1 MIRRPLLIR
10 IFRSALALVLPLGFS
25 VPAAAQY
32 GDAGFEGYLQ
42 LLGARARGEGVRE
55 STIAAILP
63 GLTLNPRVISLD
75 QSQPG
80 GPTGGP
86 IPAFAPYYAK
96 HVDAARIA
104 RGRREYAAAAPYLA
118 DIERR
123 YGVPAS
129 ILFSI
134 WGNESNYGA
143 YTGDF
148 DLFRSL
154 ATLAY
159 EGRRRDLFADEFVA
173 ALKMVDRGVPRSRMV
188 GSWAGAFGNPQFLP
202 SVYLKVARDGDG
214 DGFADIWSNRAD
226 TLASIAS
233 YFRDAGWRPGEP
245 WGVAVSV
252 PDGFD
257 RARVANRL
265 TSPRC
270 GPVFARHS
278 RFLSMREWR
287 ALGIVPRGGAWPGD
301 NVQASLLE
309 PDGPGRTAYLLT
321 GNYRVILDYNC
332 SNFYA
337 LSVGL
342 LADAIR
348 GQT

>member
-1 MIRRPLLIR
+1 MIGTRPFRRKVLIVV
-10 IFRSALALVLPLGFS
+10 AACLAA
-25 VPAAAQY
+25 VPAAAQAP
-32 GDAGFEGYLQ
+32 AGESGFQGYLQ
-42 LLGARARGEGVRE
+42 LLSARARAQGVSE
-55 STIAAILP
+55 ATIARVVP
-63 GLTLNPRVISLD
+63 GLTFNPRVIELD
-75 QSQPG
+75 RTQPG
-80 GPTGGP
+80 GGPAPGP
-86 IPAFAPYYAK
+86 IPLFAPYRAK
-96 HVDAARIA
+96 HVDSVRIEQ
-104 RGRREYAAAAPYLA
+104 GRRQYAASTPYLA
-118 DIERR
+118 AIERT
-123 YGVPAS
+123 YGVPGS
-129 ILFSI
+129 ILLAI

-159 EGRRRDLFADEFVA
+159 EGRRRELFADEFIA

-202 SVYLKVARDGDG
+202 SVYLRVARDGDG
-214 DGFADIWSNRAD
+214 DGFADIWSSRAD

-233 YFRDAGWRPGEP
+233 YFRDAGWRRGEP
-245 WGVAVSV
+245 WGFAVEV
-252 PDGFD
+252 PQGLD
-257 RARVANRL
+257 RAALASRM

-270 GPVFARHS
+270 PQVFQRHS
-278 RFLSMREWR
+278 RWLTMREWR
-287 ALGIVPRGGAWPGD
+287 ALGLRPNSGTWPADGM
-301 NVQASLLE
+301 QASLLE

-348 GQT
+348 N